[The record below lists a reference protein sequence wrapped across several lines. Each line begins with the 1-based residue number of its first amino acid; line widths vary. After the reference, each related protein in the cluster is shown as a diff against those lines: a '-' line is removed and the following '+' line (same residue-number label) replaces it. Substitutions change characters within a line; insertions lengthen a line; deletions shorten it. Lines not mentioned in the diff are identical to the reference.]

1 MDLNDLIS
9 NFAKKGLSA
18 KEMVALSGNNI
29 INRLMNLDLVLI
41 NAALIFQNH
50 ISSPA
55 QPKKASSISGS
66 TSALITL
73 NAW

>member
-29 INRLMNLDLVLI
+29 IIRLINLDLVLI
-41 NAALIFQNH
+41 
-50 ISSPA
+50 
-55 QPKKASSISGS
+55 
-66 TSALITL
+66 
-73 NAW
+73 